1 MVLTNNWFALLW
13 IPIIGLAMHIMI
25 PQKRVRIN
33 GKIEYR
39 WEMWMAILAI
49 IPYVVWAGYRID
61 TGDTGVYRKLFLSAP
76 ATLSQIP
83 EYLSNNTKDKGFS
96 VLVILIKSII
106 GNSDVMF
113 FLLIAI
119 FQMVCLVMV
128 YRKYSTNY
136 LFSIFLFVAST
147 DYFSWMFNG
156 IRQFI
161 AAAGI
166 FACTTLM
173 LKKKY
178 FPVVLII
185 LALSTIHGSALI
197 MLPIVFVAQGKAWN
211 KKTVLLIIAI
221 VLATAFVGQFT
232 PILDTLMAETQYSD
246 ILTNEIWLNDDGTNI
261 IRVIVYSVPTLLSL
275 VGKKFIDNE
284 NNPVVNLSVNMS
296 ICAAAF
302 YLLSSVT
309 SGIYVGRIPIYMSLY
324 SYISLP
330 WLLKNIFTDK
340 SMKIMYV
347 FTIVLYLLFFYYQM
361 FVIW

>member
-136 LFSIFLFVAST
+136 LFNIFLFVAST
-147 DYFSWMFNG
+147 NY
-156 IRQFI
+156 
-161 AAAGI
+161 
-166 FACTTLM
+166 
-173 LKKKY
+173 
-178 FPVVLII
+178 
-185 LALSTIHGSALI
+185 
-197 MLPIVFVAQGKAWN
+197 
-211 KKTVLLIIAI
+211 
-221 VLATAFVGQFT
+221 
-232 PILDTLMAETQYSD
+232 YS
-246 ILTNEIWLNDDGTNI
+246 
-261 IRVIVYSVPTLLSL
+261 
-275 VGKKFIDNE
+275 
-284 NNPVVNLSVNMS
+284 
-296 ICAAAF
+296 
-302 YLLSSVT
+302 
-309 SGIYVGRIPIYMSLY
+309 
-324 SYISLP
+324 
-330 WLLKNIFTDK
+330 
-340 SMKIMYV
+340 
-347 FTIVLYLLFFYYQM
+347 
-361 FVIW
+361 

>member
-13 IPIIGLAMHIMI
+13 IPIIGSVMHMMI
-25 PQKRVRIN
+25 PKTSIQIN

-39 WEMWMAILAI
+39 WGIWMAILAI
-49 IPYVVWAGYRID
+49 IPYAIWSGYRID
-61 TGDTGVYRKLFLSAP
+61 TGDTGVYRQLFLNAP
-76 ATLSQIP
+76 ATFTQIP
-83 EYLSNNTKDKGFS
+83 EYLSANTKDKGFS
-96 VLVILIKSII
+96 VLVIIIKSVI

-119 FQMVCLVMV
+119 FQMVCLAIV
-128 YRKYSTNY
+128 YRKYSVDY

-156 IRQFI
+156 MRQFI

-166 FACTTLM
+166 FACTALM

-197 MLPIVFVAQGKAWN
+197 MLPIVFVTQGRAWN
-211 KKTVLLIIAI
+211 KKTVVLIIAI
-221 VLATAFVGQFT
+221 VLATAFVEQFT
-232 PILDTLMAETQYSD
+232 PLLDTLMAETQYSD

-261 IRVIVYSVPTLLSL
+261 IRVIVYSIPALLSL
-275 VGKKFIDNE
+275 VGKKFIDNA
-284 NNPVVNLSVNMS
+284 NDPVINLSVNMS

-330 WLLKNIFTDK
+330 WLLKNIFTDR
-340 SMKIMYV
+340 STKIMYIL
-347 FTIVLYLLFFYYQM
+347 TIVLYLMFYYYQM
-361 FVIW
+361 FVTW